1 MTSPKEAMKMNN
13 RVTTYLCFAILF
25 MFSIVLTMMSPLL
38 PYISQSFELD
48 ITRSGA
54 IFSANFIGF
63 IIFTLAGG
71 IIADRLNKKKVIFI
85 ALVGISISLAVLPL
99 SNSFYGICI
108 ATAFIG
114 GFGGVIE
121 SLVSAWIGDL
131 NIERQSFYINL
142 SGVFFG
148 LGALVGPLLVGMALS
163 AGIHWSVCYY
173 FTGGLALLLAA
184 AAWFGEAD
192 AAGTSSGINAA
203 GLRSILSNRRFLLAC
218 FCMLLY
224 TGSEIGSW
232 GWMCT
237 FLKDN
242 MEFSIVKSSAALGLF
257 WAAMTVGRLI
267 FGFMTLRFDT
277 RAMIIAL
284 AGASAAITLFS
295 GLIQAEAAVW
305 VVVVLMGLSYSA
317 QWNLILAF
325 GGESTKSSRG
335 TAFAVLVASGGLG
348 GMIVPYAMG
357 LLAKGFG
364 MRLAMSSPAIL
375 LLIVALVFIRLKR
388 MAVSSHREGVS
399 I

>member
-1 MTSPKEAMKMNN
+1 MTSPKEGVKMNN
-13 RVTTYLCFAILF
+13 KVTTYLCFGILF

-48 ITRSGA
+48 ITQSGA

-71 IIADRLNKKKVIFI
+71 IIADRFNKKLVVFI
-85 ALVGISISLAVLPL
+85 ALIGISISLAVLTL
-99 SNSFYGICI
+99 ADGFYALCI

-114 GFGGVIE
+114 GFGGIIE

-131 NIERQSFYINL
+131 NRERQSFYINL

-148 LGALVGPLLVGMALS
+148 LGALVGPLAVGMALS
-163 AGIHWSVCYY
+163 AGVHWSVCYY
-173 FTGGLALLLAA
+173 FTGGLALLLSA
-184 AAWFGEAD
+184 AAWFGKTDVAV
-192 AAGTSSGINAA
+192 ASSGISAA
-203 GLRSILSNRRFLLAC
+203 GLTAILSNRSFLLAC
-218 FCMLLY
+218 VCMLLY

-242 MEFSIVKSSAALGLF
+242 MEFSIVKSSVALGLF

-277 RAMIIAL
+277 RDMIIAL
-284 AGASAAITLFS
+284 SGTSAVITLFS
-295 GLIQAEAAVW
+295 GLIQAEVAVW

-325 GGESTKSSRG
+325 GGESSRSSTG
-335 TAFAVLVASGGLG
+335 TAFAVLVASGGVG
-348 GMIVPYAMG
+348 GMIVPYSMG

-364 MRLAMSSPAIL
+364 MRVAMSSPAIL
-375 LLIVALVFIRLKR
+375 LLIVALVFVRLKR
-388 MAVSSHREGVS
+388 MAVNSQREGVS

>member
-1 MTSPKEAMKMNN
+1 MNN
-13 RVTTYLCFAILF
+13 KITTYLCFGILF
-25 MFSIVLTMMSPLL
+25 LFSVVLTMMSPLL
-38 PYISQSFELD
+38 PYIAQSFELD
-48 ITRSGA
+48 ITQSGA

-71 IIADRLNKKKVIFI
+71 IIADRFNKKRVIFI
-85 ALVGISISLAVLPL
+85 ALTGISISLGLLPL
-99 SNSFYGICI
+99 SKSFYAICI

-131 NIERQSFYINL
+131 NRERQSFYINL

-148 LGALVGPLLVGMALS
+148 LGALLGPLAVGVALS
-163 AGIHWSVCYY
+163 AGVNWSVCYY

-184 AAWFGEAD
+184 AAWFGKAD
-192 AAGTSSGINAA
+192 EAGTSAGINTA
-203 GLRSILSNRRFLLAC
+203 GIKAIFSNSRFLLAC
-218 FCMLLY
+218 LCMLLY

-242 MEFSIVKSSAALGLF
+242 MEFSILKSSAALGLF

-277 RAMIIAL
+277 RDLIIAL
-284 AGASAAITLFS
+284 SGTSAAITLFS
-295 GLIQAEAAVW
+295 GLVQVEMAVW
-305 VVVVLMGLSYSA
+305 IVVVLMGISYSA

-325 GGESTKSSRG
+325 GGECSKSSTG

-348 GMIVPYAMG
+348 GMVIPYAMG

-364 MRLAMSSPAIL
+364 MRMAMSSPAIL
-375 LLIVALVFIRLKR
+375 LLIVALVFIRIKSI
-388 MAVSSHREGVS
+388 ASNSQREGVS

>member
-1 MTSPKEAMKMNN
+1 MNN
-13 RVTTYLCFAILF
+13 KVTTYLCFAILF

-63 IIFTLAGG
+63 IVFTLAGG
-71 IIADRLNKKKVIFI
+71 IIADRLNKKRVIFI

-114 GFGGVIE
+114 GFGGMIE

-131 NIERQSFYINL
+131 NRERQSFYINL

-148 LGALVGPLLVGMALS
+148 LGALIGPLFVGIALS

-192 AAGTSSGINAA
+192 AAGMSSGINAA